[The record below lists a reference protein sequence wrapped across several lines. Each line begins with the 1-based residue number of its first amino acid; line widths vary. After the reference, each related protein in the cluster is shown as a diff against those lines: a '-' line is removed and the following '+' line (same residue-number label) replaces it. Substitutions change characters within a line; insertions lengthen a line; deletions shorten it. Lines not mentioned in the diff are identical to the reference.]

1 MQALVPNDDTTIE
14 VNLALPKEKDG
25 GPQGLLQ

>member
-25 GPQGLLQ
+25 PQGLLQ